1 MEQTEFLEKNVF
13 TDLKNLNDGFDEASI
28 HYFSESD
35 FETVLERVAHFG
47 IGVYAIK
54 PWFNDAF
61 STEVTHE
68 EFRRKA
74 TDQRWYTKAFL
85 SFKKGQAGLFYS
97 ASYKVPTKLLAR
109 FTTLESEEDTEA

>member
-1 MEQTEFLEKNVF
+1 MEQTEYLEKNVF
-13 TDLKNLNDGFDEASI
+13 TDLKNLNDGFDEETI

-35 FETVLERVAHFG
+35 FATVLERAAHFG

-54 PWFNDAF
+54 PWFNGAF
-61 STEVTHE
+61 STAVTHE

-74 TDQRWYTKAFL
+74 TDQRWYTKAYL

-97 ASYKVPTKLLAR
+97 ASYKVSGKLLAR
-109 FTTLESEEDTEA
+109 YTPTDTAE